1 MPEFLELQIL
11 SNLLQT
17 RRVTYMNIQYTY
29 HIHLLVEYFAKKVI
43 LHPFMVLN
51 KKNQGEKPI
60 SMLLSPLFAF
70 CLNFDLLLK
79 KYSIDIVL
87 ASF

>member
-17 RRVTYMNIQYTY
+17 RRVTYMNIHTTY
-29 HIHLLVEYFAKKVI
+29 IHLLVEYFAKKVI

-60 SMLLSPLFAF
+60 SMLLSRLFAF

-79 KYSIDIVL
+79 SILIDIVL

>member
-60 SMLLSPLFAF
+60 SMLLSRLFAF

-79 KYSIDIVL
+79 KYSIDIVCT
-87 ASF
+87 